1 MAQGSNDRAPARQGS
16 IQGSFDQGSFDQY
29 LALVRHFFGRFFDNE
44 FVAQNTDME
53 VTVTK
58 VLALLAAPGVIF
70 PCLRY
75 IAYLNL
81 DGYPPEARLPTLW
94 FDRSFF
100 ICFSML
106 VMGGVTVLEWDALF
120 PDRRD
125 YASLIPLPIRARTIF
140 LAKVGA
146 LVLFLL
152 AFTIAVNGVSIVFFP
167 IISARGSPLDLVYAM
182 TAQGVAIVASSA
194 FVFVSLVALEGI
206 LLNVLSVRWFRRA
219 SVYVQCAMIC
229 ALLSLFF
236 LFPNI
241 AGSIPELKARHA
253 TALYAFP
260 PMWFLGL
267 NEWVLGTR
275 DAVMLDLARWARA
288 GLAISTGVA
297 AIAYTIAYRRH
308 IRRTLETLEG
318 GDGSRTRMHEFLG
331 RVANRLSPHPQE
343 RAAIAFIGKTIARSA
358 KHRIFLAVYIGIG
371 CALILQAIAASSLRQ
386 AWLSVPLVLSFF
398 ILSGIRYVF
407 TIPVELPANWLFRVT
422 ENQDRRQT
430 LNGARRILIWFGV
443 VPLFCVLSPF
453 YFVLWPA
460 GIAIAHLAFSVTI
473 SILLA
478 EALVLD
484 FWKIPFTCSYPP
496 GKANV
501 TVLWIFYWVAFT
513 TYAYSM
519 ASLEAWMV
527 LRPRRLVLFYLAAA
541 LVWWGFE
548 RYRRRGD
555 AVGFTLTFEDA
566 PDPIVRTLGLSEI
579 AWLSQ
584 RELQRAAHR
593 AIHPATQDAN
603 QPSSPS
609 RTSDVR

>member
-1 MAQGSNDRAPARQGS
+1 M
-16 IQGSFDQGSFDQY
+16 DQRPLDQY
-29 LALVRHFFGRFFDNE
+29 IALVRHFFGRFFDNE

-58 VLALLAAPGVIF
+58 ILALLAAPGVIF

-75 IAYLNL
+75 LAYLKL
-81 DGYPPEARLPTLW
+81 DGYPPEARLPVLW
-94 FDRSFF
+94 FDWSFF
-100 ICFSML
+100 ICYSML
-106 VMGGVTVLEWDALF
+106 VMGGVTVLEWDTLF

-140 LAKVGA
+140 LAKIGA
-146 LVLFLL
+146 LVMFLL
-152 AFTIAVNGVSIVFFP
+152 AFTVAVNAVSTVLFP
-167 IISARGSPLDLVYAM
+167 IIWFRPPEIEGHNFLVTTIISLLKFGRVM
-182 TAQGVAIVASSA
+182 GAQAISILAANA

-206 LLNVLSVRWFRRA
+206 LLNVLNVRWFRRA

-241 AGSIPELKARHA
+241 AGSIPELKVRHA

-267 NEWVLGTR
+267 NEWVLGTH
-275 DAVMLDLARWARA
+275 DSVMLDLARWARA

-297 AIAYTIAYRRH
+297 AIAYTVAYRRH
-308 IRRTLETLEG
+308 VRRTLETLEG
-318 GDGSRTRMHEFLG
+318 GDGSRTRMHELVG
-331 RVANRLSPHPQE
+331 RIADRLSPHPQE
-343 RAAIAFIGKTIARSA
+343 RAAVAFIGKTMARSA

-371 CALILQAIAASSLRQ
+371 AALILQAIAASSLRQ

-398 ILSGIRYVF
+398 ILSGIRYIF

-422 ENQDRRQT
+422 ENQDRRQA
-430 LNGARRILIWFGV
+430 LNGARRILMWFGV
-443 VPLFCVLSPF
+443 APLFCALSPF
-453 YFVLWPA
+453 YFALWPP
-460 GIAIAHLAFSVTI
+460 GIAIAHLVFSVTI

-501 TVLWIFYWVAFT
+501 TVLWIFYWAAFT

-541 LVWWGFE
+541 AVWWGFE

-555 AVGFTLTFEDA
+555 AVGFTLMFEDA

-603 QPSSPS
+603 QPLSQSH
-609 RTSDVR
+609 TSDVR

>member
-1 MAQGSNDRAPARQGS
+1 
-16 IQGSFDQGSFDQY
+16 
-29 LALVRHFFGRFFDNE
+29 
-44 FVAQNTDME
+44 
-53 VTVTK
+53 
-58 VLALLAAPGVIF
+58 VL
-70 PCLRY
+70 
-75 IAYLNL
+75 
-81 DGYPPEARLPTLW
+81 
-94 FDRSFF
+94 
-100 ICFSML
+100 
-106 VMGGVTVLEWDALF
+106 
-120 PDRRD
+120 
-125 YASLIPLPIRARTIF
+125 
-140 LAKVGA
+140 
-146 LVLFLL
+146 
-152 AFTIAVNGVSIVFFP
+152 FP
-167 IISARGSPLDLVYAM
+167 IIWFRPPEIEGHNFLVTTVISLLKFGRVM
-182 TAQGVAIVASSA
+182 GAQATSILAANA

-219 SVYVQCAMIC
+219 SVYLQCAMIC

-253 TALYAFP
+253 AALYAFP

-275 DAVMLDLARWARA
+275 DSVMLDLARWARA
-288 GLAISTGVA
+288 GLAISTGAA
-297 AIAYTIAYRRH
+297 AIAYTVAYRRH

-331 RVANRLSPHPQE
+331 RIADRLSPHPQE
-343 RAAIAFIGKTIARSA
+343 RAAVAFIGKTIARSA

-398 ILSGIRYVF
+398 ILSGIRYIF
-407 TIPVELPANWLFRVT
+407 TMPVELPANWLFRLT
-422 ENQDRRQT
+422 ENQDRRRT
-430 LNGARRILIWFGV
+430 LNASRRILIWFGV
-443 VPLFCVLSPF
+443 VPLFCALAPF
-453 YFVLWPA
+453 YFVLWPP
-460 GIAIAHLAFSVTI
+460 GVAIAHLLFSVAI

-501 TVLWIFYWVAFT
+501 TVLWIFYWAAFT

-519 ASLEAWMV
+519 ASIEAWMV

-541 LVWWGFE
+541 AVWWGFE

-555 AVGFTLTFEDA
+555 AVGFTLMFEDA

-584 RELQRAAHR
+584 RELQRAGPR
-593 AIHPATQDAN
+593 AAPLAN

-609 RTSDVR
+609 HTSDAM

>member
-1 MAQGSNDRAPARQGS
+1 MAQGSHDRTPRQDL
-16 IQGSFDQGSFDQY
+16 DQGAFDQY
-29 LALVRHFFGRFFDNE
+29 LALVGHFFGRFFDNE
-44 FVAQNTDME
+44 FVAQNTEMQ
-53 VTVTK
+53 VTITK
-58 VLALLAAPGVIF
+58 ILALLAAPGVLF

-81 DGYPPEARLPTLW
+81 DGYPPEARLPVLW

-125 YASLIPLPIRARTIF
+125 YVSLIPLPIRARTIF

-152 AFTIAVNGVSIVFFP
+152 AFTVAVNGVSIVFFP
-167 IISARGSPLDLVYAM
+167 IISYRGTALDLLHAM
-182 TAQGVAIVASSA
+182 AAQGVAIVAGSA
-194 FVFVSLVALEGI
+194 FVFVSLIALEGI
-206 LLNVLSVRWFRRA
+206 MLNVLSVRWFRRA

-267 NEWVLGTR
+267 NEWILGTR

-297 AIAYTIAYRRH
+297 ATAYTIAYRRH

-318 GDGSRTRMHEFLG
+318 GDGARGRVQEFIG
-331 RVANRLSPHPQE
+331 RVADRLSPHPQD

-398 ILSGIRYVF
+398 ILSGIRYIF

-443 VPLFCVLSPF
+443 VPLFCALSPL
-453 YFVLWPA
+453 YFVLWPP
-460 GIAIAHLAFSVTI
+460 GIAIAHVVFSVTI

-501 TVLWIFYWVAFT
+501 TVLWIFYWATFT

-527 LRPRRLVLFYLAAA
+527 LRPRRLILFYLAAA
-541 LVWWGFE
+541 VVWWGFE

-555 AVGFTLTFEDA
+555 AVGFTLMFEDA

-584 RELQRAAHR
+584 RSLHRAA
-593 AIHPATQDAN
+593 ALAN
-603 QPSSPS
+603 QPASPP

>member
-1 MAQGSNDRAPARQGS
+1 
-16 IQGSFDQGSFDQY
+16 
-29 LALVRHFFGRFFDNE
+29 
-44 FVAQNTDME
+44 
-53 VTVTK
+53 
-58 VLALLAAPGVIF
+58 VLF

-75 IAYLNL
+75 VAYLNL
-81 DGYPPEARLPTLW
+81 DGYTPEARLPVLW
-94 FDRSFF
+94 FDWSFF

-140 LAKVGA
+140 LAKIGA

-152 AFTIAVNGVSIVFFP
+152 AFTVAVNGVSTVLFP
-167 IISARGSPLDLVYAM
+167 LIWFRPPDVDGRSMLLNVVIDLVKFGRVM
-182 TAQGVAIVASSA
+182 GAQALSILAANA
-194 FVFVSLVALEGI
+194 FVFISLVALEGI

-267 NEWVLGTR
+267 NEWILGTR
-275 DAVMLDLARWARA
+275 DTVMLDLARWARA

-297 AIAYTIAYRRH
+297 AIAYTVAYRRH
-308 IRRTLETLEG
+308 IRRTLESLEG
-318 GDGSRTRMHEFLG
+318 GEGARTRVHELLG
-331 RVANRLSPHPQE
+331 RVADRLSPHPQE

-371 CALILQAIAASSLRQ
+371 CALVLQAIVASGAKQVDASQ

-398 ILSGIRYVF
+398 ILSGIRYIF

-430 LNGARRILIWFGV
+430 LNGARRALIWFGIA
-443 VPLFCVLSPF
+443 PLFCALSPF
-453 YFVLWPA
+453 YFVLWRP
-460 GIAIAHLAFSVTI
+460 GVAIAHLLFSVTI
-473 SILLA
+473 SVLLA

-501 TVLWIFYWVAFT
+501 TVLWIFYWAAFT

-519 ASLEAWMV
+519 ATLEAWMV
-527 LRPRRLVLFYLAAA
+527 LRPRRLVFFYIAAA
-541 LVWWGFE
+541 AVWWGFE
-548 RYRRRGD
+548 SYRRRGD
-555 AVGFTLTFEDA
+555 AIGFTLMFEDA

-579 AWLSQ
+579 AWLRPVSRKSQ
-584 RELQRAAHR
+584 GISGRVLR
-593 AIHPATQDAN
+593 
-603 QPSSPS
+603 
-609 RTSDVR
+609 